1 MPHLARVPRSLRA
14 ATSYRCSCGI
24 HSVGGRFFIRTAV
37 ESIVHFSVVRGSWHG
52 HQNRIGTLLSNPVW
66 CSVST
71 FVCVCVCVF
80 WPLLSHVNPSSSAR
94 HQTLVLVLSCM
105 KSESA
110 GRRLLQSATTTD
122 YRGAEKPRHMSHSS
136 HESQSQSQY
145 TQAHTHTDTTK
156 LK

>member
-14 ATSYRCSCGI
+14 PLLRIAAAAAFIQLGADFSFGQRLNPSFTFRLL
-24 HSVGGRFFIRTAV
+24 GGRGTGIRT
-37 ESIVHFSVVRGSWHG
+37 ESELSFQIQFGALC
-52 HQNRIGTLLSNPVW
+52 QLL
-66 CSVST
+66 CA
-71 FVCVCVCVF
+71 CVCVCVF

-94 HQTLVLVLSCM
+94 HHQTVVLVLSCM

-136 HESQSQSQY
+136 HESQSQY
-145 TQAHTHTDTTK
+145 TQAHIQTPPS
-156 LK
+156 